1 MTKCDQCNTPAL
13 WVVSDEC
20 GTEIPLCLSC
30 YAKYSSIIQ
39 NDIENNEREINYLTS
54 SMESISGIP
63 HNYFPRYP
71 SRPIPI
77 TISGIKMNNI
87 HVSNSVIGTIN
98 TGSIGTI
105 DQTISALIQLGEV
118 SIATAVKELTEAII
132 NSSNLTPNQKN
143 KLVETISFV
152 STEAATPKENRKT
165 AIGVDLLDNGLK
177 IIKVADDLFDV
188 YQKYWPI
195 LVSVFS

>member
-1 MTKCDQCNTPAL
+1 
-13 WVVSDEC
+13 
-20 GTEIPLCLSC
+20 
-30 YAKYSSIIQ
+30 
-39 NDIENNEREINYLTS
+39 
-54 SMESISGIP
+54 
-63 HNYFPRYP
+63 
-71 SRPIPI
+71 
-77 TISGIKMNNI
+77 MNNI

-118 SIATAVKELTEAII
+118 SVATAVKELTEAII

-165 AIGVDLLDNGLK
+165 AIGFDLLDNGLK